1 MKLRVEMEDPAI
13 TSCFTDTVCPARTIP
28 AMDIPLP
35 KRRTLRM
42 LKLEPMAKKSNAEIL
57 LPHLVELRKEIEE
70 PKFMKPRIDVWDPTL
85 AYDRKDIDDPR

>member
-1 MKLRVEMEDPAI
+1 
-13 TSCFTDTVCPARTIP
+13 
-28 AMDIPLP
+28 
-35 KRRTLRM
+35 M

-85 AYDRKDIDDPR
+85 AYDRKDMDDPR